1 VKKKLS
7 ALNISLTV
15 LMISA
20 LICGCASFSV
30 PEEPKFKKIPMVY
43 AGTQDM
49 KINPDSFWPDSELKK
64 TFERYWSLLY
74 VRDLTKVS
82 FAMETPYF
90 QEMVDEERYNVYIGS
105 AWQNEPI
112 EISFQKI
119 TKDADN
125 LYSFVFTLK
134 LKLVK
139 GEIHE
144 VSMSDQWVKVRGK
157 WYHVLRDMLVFPAAS

>member
-1 VKKKLS
+1 MKNFLS

-15 LMISA
+15 LMISV
-20 LICGCASFSV
+20 LMCGCASL

-43 AGTQDM
+43 AGTQDT

-64 TFERYWSLLY
+64 TFERYWSLRY

-90 QEMVDEERYNVYIGS
+90 QEMVDVERYNVYIGS
-105 AWQNEPI
+105 AWQNEPL

-125 LYSFVFTLK
+125 LCSLVFTLK
-134 LKLVK
+134 LKSAN
-139 GEIHE
+139 GQIHE

-157 WYHVLRDMLVFPAAS
+157 WYHVLRDTLVFPVAS